1 MAGCDAAEPRV
12 HNLPDPRWEDC
23 VRRRRKVCV
32 AYRRGIAQQPEP
44 PGCVEGLQFADLL
57 GLSAMSTIYLD
68 HNATTPIDPA
78 VLEAMLP
85 FLRAEFGNPSS
96 AYPLGRRAGE
106 AMARARGEVASLIG
120 ARPEEI
126 VFTGGATEATNLAI
140 RGAVGKW
147 HQRTGVVTTTIEHPA
162 TEACCSL
169 LERSGHPVHRV
180 RVGMEGI
187 VAPEHV
193 ADVLDDGIALVTIIH
208 AQNEIGTIQ
217 PVGDISRLAKKHG
230 ALVHTDA
237 AQSVGKIPVDV
248 DALSVDLL
256 TIAGH
261 KLYAPKG
268 VGALF
273 VRRDIDIRPLVVGAG
288 QEHGLR
294 PGTENVANIVGLGAA
309 CALAGQTLAQF
320 AGQMRELC
328 LLLLARLQAE
338 VPGLRLVGDAEQRL
352 PNTLNVLFPHASG
365 RVVLEHCPDLM
376 ASTGS
381 ACHAESE
388 EPSSILT
395 ALGIA
400 RELALG
406 AVRLSLG
413 RSSTAGEVERAAFQL
428 SAAWR
433 RVRS

>member
-1 MAGCDAAEPRV
+1 VLGARAIEAAVTAFE
-12 HNLPDPRWEDC
+12 
-23 VRRRRKVCV
+23 
-32 AYRRGIAQQPEP
+32 
-44 PGCVEGLQFADLL
+44 FADPI
-57 GLSAMSTIYLD
+57 GRGAMQRIYLD
-68 HNATTPIDPA
+68 HNATTPIEPA

-85 FLRAEFGNPSS
+85 FLRTEFGNPSS
-96 AYPLGRRAGE
+96 AYALGRRAGE
-106 AMARARGEVASLIG
+106 AIAHARSEVARLIG
-120 ARPEEI
+120 AKPEEI
-126 VFTGGATEATNLAI
+126 VFTGSATEASNLAI
-140 RGAVGKW
+140 RGAVEKDR
-147 HQRTGVVTTTIEHPA
+147 QRAGVVTTTIEHPA
-162 TEACCSL
+162 TDACCNL

-180 RVGMEGI
+180 QVETNGI
-187 VAPEHV
+187 LVPGRV
-193 ADVLDDGIALVTIIH
+193 ADVLDDTIALVTVIH

-217 PVGDISRLAKKHG
+217 PVGEISRLAKRHG

-248 DALSVDLL
+248 EALAVDLL

-273 VRRDIDIRPLVVGAG
+273 LRKDIPIRPLIVGAG

-309 CALAGQTLAQF
+309 CALAGLTLAQF
-320 AGQMRELC
+320 AAQMRKLS
-328 LLLLARLQAE
+328 LSLLARLQAE
-338 VPGLRLVGDAEQRL
+338 VPGLRLLGDAQRRL
-352 PNTLNVLFPHASG
+352 PNTLNVLFPNASG
-365 RVVLEHCPDLM
+365 RAVLEACPDLM

-381 ACHAESE
+381 ACHTESE

-395 ALGIA
+395 ALGIS

-413 RSSTAGEVERAAFQL
+413 RSSTAEDVERAASQL

-433 RVRS
+433 RVRA